1 MREDTEGDVG
11 VYLYTSQNDVVD
23 IIGDDVYNCIKVQVQ
38 MNAPSG
44 EDGLKKALD
53 YLTSF
58 VNKIETLD
66 FDSDN
71 IYLIQAFHQGPKAL
85 PIGKNQFGLLV
96 VRQVVDLKFTFES

>member
-1 MREDTEGDVG
+1 MDSLYDIYDFVKTLLGDEFPNVFFQTMREDTEGDVG

-38 MNAPSG
+38 MNAPTG

-58 VNKIETLD
+58 VNKIESLD

-71 IYLIQAFHQGPKAL
+71 IYLM
-85 PIGKNQFGLLV
+85 
-96 VRQVVDLKFTFES
+96 

>member
-23 IIGDDVYNCIKVQVQ
+23 MIGDDVYNCVKVQVQ
-38 MNAPSG
+38 INAPAG
-44 EDGLKKALD
+44 EDGLKQALD

-58 VNKIETLD
+58 VNKIESLS
-66 FDSDN
+66 FDSNDIN
-71 IYLIQAFHQGPKAL
+71 IIQAFHQGPKAL

-96 VRQVVDLKFTFES
+96 VRQIVDLKFSFES